1 MSDTDKPHDAAN
13 AAFEGARQAFD
24 SMTNPQAFRDAQA
37 AFGMD
42 PSKMTETFRATAEKS
57 MEQSREAYARM
68 KTAADEAAKTLEATI
83 ENAHSG
89 SLNLTKRALDGMR
102 TQAEMN
108 FSHLEKLAGVKSV
121 SEFIELQ
128 TSFFRQQVELATRQ
142 ARDIQSAS
150 QSAAREVLQPS
161 REAAERAA
169 GKTEF

>member
-1 MSDTDKPHDAAN
+1 MSDTDKPNDPSN
-13 AAFEGARQAFD
+13 AAFEGARKAFD
-24 SMTNPQAFRDAQA
+24 TMTDPQAFRDAQA

-42 PSKMTETFRATAEKS
+42 PSKMTDAFRTATERS
-57 MEQSREAYARM
+57 MEQSKEAYARM
-68 KTAADEAAKTLEATI
+68 KAATDEASRTLEATI

-102 TQAEMN
+102 AQAEMN
-108 FSHLEKLAGVKSV
+108 FAHLQKLSSVRSV

-128 TSFFRQQVELATRQ
+128 TSFFRQQVDLATRQ
-142 ARDIQSAS
+142 ARDIQTAS
-150 QSAAREVLQPS
+150 QSATRDVLQPS